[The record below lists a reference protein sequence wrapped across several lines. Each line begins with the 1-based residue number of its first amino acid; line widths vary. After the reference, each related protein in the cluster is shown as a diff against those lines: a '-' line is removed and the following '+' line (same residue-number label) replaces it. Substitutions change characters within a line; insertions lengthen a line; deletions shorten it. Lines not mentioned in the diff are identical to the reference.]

1 MRNSRIL
8 QVNLSIS
15 VCGDLSFEQQQ
26 EQKGSPNENW
36 ASFRDELVE
45 ESIEE
50 NLNVSNRKPMD
61 SMWLQMGRLLAFGM
75 QLSLCLEWTPANQQK
90 VNL

>member
-1 MRNSRIL
+1 M
-8 QVNLSIS
+8 NLSIS

-26 EQKGSPNENW
+26 AQKGSPNENW

-50 NLNVSNRKPMD
+50 NLSVTNRKPMD
-61 SMWLQMGRLLAFGM
+61 SMWLQMGRLLAFWM
-75 QLSLCLEWTPANQQK
+75 RLWLRL
-90 VNL
+90 

>member
-1 MRNSRIL
+1 M
-8 QVNLSIS
+8 NLSIS

-26 EQKGSPNENW
+26 AQKGSPNENW

-50 NLNVSNRKPMD
+50 NLSVTNRKPMD
-61 SMWLQMGRLLAFGM
+61 SMWLQMGRLFAFWM
-75 QLSLCLEWTPANQQK
+75 QLSLRL
-90 VNL
+90 